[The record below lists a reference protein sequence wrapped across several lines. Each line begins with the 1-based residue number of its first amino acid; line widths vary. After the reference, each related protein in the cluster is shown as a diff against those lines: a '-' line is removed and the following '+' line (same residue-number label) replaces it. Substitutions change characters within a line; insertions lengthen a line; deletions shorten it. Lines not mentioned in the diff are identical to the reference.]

1 MKALGTG
8 SSPKFIEA
16 LLERISWCFEHINCI
31 TKQIYS
37 IEKAEILAVKV
48 NFYGHH
54 KYVIEQ
60 YHHSSKNTILI

>member
-8 SSPKFIEA
+8 SIPKFIEA

-37 IEKAEILAVKV
+37 IEKAEILAVKGK
-48 NFYGHH
+48 YGHH